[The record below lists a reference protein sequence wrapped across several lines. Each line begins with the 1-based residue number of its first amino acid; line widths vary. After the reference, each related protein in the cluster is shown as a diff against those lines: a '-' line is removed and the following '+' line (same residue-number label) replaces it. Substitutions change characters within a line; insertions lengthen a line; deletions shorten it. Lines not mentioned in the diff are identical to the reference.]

1 MGIQHL
7 DVNGYLP
14 WKDPRKPG
22 KPFPSEVVYTLR
34 QEARTKPL
42 MKFSAPGTWS
52 LLISHH
58 SRRLTAW
65 LGLAWCTSPLL
76 AWFGSSPP
84 SLSQAHTL
92 SASLCLSLS
101 LSGFHSLSFFLSFKI
116 CFLSPFWYPPPF
128 SCLSSFFSSLPSF
141 ALFSLSPLLFLHFP
155 MISKTHSFFSELIL
169 FDK

>member
-7 DVNGYLP
+7 EVNGYLP

-22 KPFPSEVVYTLR
+22 KPLPSILHAVEVVYTLR
-34 QEARTKPL
+34 QEARAKPL

-52 LLISHH
+52 LLISHW
-58 SRRLTAW
+58 SRPLMAR

-92 SASLCLSLS
+92 SASLFLFLAFTLSPFFYLLKSAFFLLSGILHPFPVSSLS
-101 LSGFHSLSFFLSFKI
+101 L
-116 CFLSPFWYPPPF
+116 
-128 SCLSSFFSSLPSF
+128 
-141 ALFSLSPLLFLHFP
+141 ALAHLLLCSLSPPPHSLIFL
-155 MISKTHSFFSELIL
+155 
-169 FDK
+169 